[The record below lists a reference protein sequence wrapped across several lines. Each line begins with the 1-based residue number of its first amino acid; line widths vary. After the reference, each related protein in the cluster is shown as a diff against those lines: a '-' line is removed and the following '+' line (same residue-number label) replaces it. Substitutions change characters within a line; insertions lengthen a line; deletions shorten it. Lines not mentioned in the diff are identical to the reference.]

1 MKESSKRRDFR
12 APFHDKVH
20 IIKPLLQTTGMILF
34 FSWFFYRSVF
44 AVIVLILPGIWYF
57 KGCVRRQ
64 RNQNQWELTIQ
75 FKECI
80 LAVSNSLKAG
90 YAVENA
96 FLESREDIRMLYGER
111 SVMYCELELI
121 RRGMI
126 LNITL
131 EELVEDLAER
141 SGCDEIRQFSAVL
154 SVAKRG
160 GGNIS
165 QIIRNTATLIS
176 DKVDTTQEMMTLLRG
191 RQLEQTVMEIMP
203 FVIALYIGS
212 TYPGYFAP
220 LYHNMSGYIVMTVCL
235 VIYIGAYMTGEKIM
249 DRIADSL

>member
-1 MKESSKRRDFR
+1 MKESSKRRDIR

-44 AVIVLILPGIWYF
+44 AIIVLILPGIWYF

-64 RNQNQWELTIQ
+64 RNRNQWELTIQ

-154 SVAKRG
+154 
-160 GGNIS
+160 
-165 QIIRNTATLIS
+165 
-176 DKVDTTQEMMTLLRG
+176 
-191 RQLEQTVMEIMP
+191 P
-203 FVIALYIGS
+203 FAIALYIGS

-220 LYHNMSGYIVMTVCL
+220 LYHNMSGYIVMTVCF

>member
-1 MKESSKRRDFR
+1 
-12 APFHDKVH
+12 
-20 IIKPLLQTTGMILF
+20 
-34 FSWFFYRSVF
+34 
-44 AVIVLILPGIWYF
+44 
-57 KGCVRRQ
+57 
-64 RNQNQWELTIQ
+64 
-75 FKECI
+75 
-80 LAVSNSLKAG
+80 
-90 YAVENA
+90 
-96 FLESREDIRMLYGER
+96 MLYGER

-176 DKVDTTQEMMTLLRG
+176 DKVDTTQEMMTL
-191 RQLEQTVMEIMP
+191 
-203 FVIALYIGS
+203 A
-212 TYPGYFAP
+212 PGKVF
-220 LYHNMSGYIVMTVCL
+220 GTDC
-235 VIYIGAYMTGEKIM
+235 
-249 DRIADSL
+249 

>member
-1 MKESSKRRDFR
+1 M
-12 APFHDKVH
+12 
-20 IIKPLLQTTGMILF
+20 
-34 FSWFFYRSVF
+34 
-44 AVIVLILPGIWYF
+44 
-57 KGCVRRQ
+57 
-64 RNQNQWELTIQ
+64 
-75 FKECI
+75 
-80 LAVSNSLKAG
+80 
-90 YAVENA
+90 
-96 FLESREDIRMLYGER
+96 
-111 SVMYCELELI
+111 
-121 RRGMI
+121 
-126 LNITL
+126 NITL

-191 RQLEQTVMEIMP
+191 RQMEQTVMEIMP

-220 LYHNMSGYIVMTVCL
+220 LYHNMTGYIVMTVCL

>member
-1 MKESSKRRDFR
+1 MKESSKRRDIR

-44 AVIVLILPGIWYF
+44 AIIVLILPGIWYF

-64 RNQNQWELTIQ
+64 RNRNQWELTIQ

-131 EELVEDLAER
+131 
-141 SGCDEIRQFSAVL
+141 
-154 SVAKRG
+154 
-160 GGNIS
+160 
-165 QIIRNTATLIS
+165 
-176 DKVDTTQEMMTLLRG
+176 
-191 RQLEQTVMEIMP
+191 
-203 FVIALYIGS
+203 
-212 TYPGYFAP
+212 
-220 LYHNMSGYIVMTVCL
+220 
-235 VIYIGAYMTGEKIM
+235 
-249 DRIADSL
+249 

>member
-1 MKESSKRRDFR
+1 MKESSKRRDIR

-44 AVIVLILPGIWYF
+44 AIIVLILPGIWYF

-64 RNQNQWELTIQ
+64 RNRNQWELTIQ

-191 RQLEQTVMEIMP
+191 RCLEQTVMEIMP
-203 FVIALYIGS
+203 FAIALYI
-212 TYPGYFAP
+212 
-220 LYHNMSGYIVMTVCL
+220 
-235 VIYIGAYMTGEKIM
+235 
-249 DRIADSL
+249 

>member
-1 MKESSKRRDFR
+1 MKENLKRRDFR
-12 APFHDKVH
+12 VPFHDKVH
-20 IIKPLLQTTGMILF
+20 IIKPLLQTTAVILL

-57 KGCVRRQ
+57 KRCVRRQ
-64 RNQNQWELTIQ
+64 RSREQWELTIQ

-80 LAVSNSLKAG
+80 LATANSLRTG

-131 EELVEDLAER
+131 EDLVEDLAKR
-141 SGCDEIRQFSAVL
+141 SGCDEIRQFSTVL

-191 RQLEQTVMEIMP
+191 RRLEQTVMEIMP
-203 FVIALYIGS
+203 FAIALYIGS

-220 LYHNMSGYIVMTVCL
+220 LYHNPTGYIVMTVCL
-235 VIYIGAYMTGEKIM
+235 AIYIGAYTVGERIM
-249 DRIADSL
+249 DRIVDSL